1 MTEKQYNNDKV
12 YTRKDMEKEKR
23 YYLDIIQK
31 LQNQINMHMQV
42 SLKRREENEKL
53 KTRMEQIE
61 FMCKS
66 IQERCKITN

>member
-1 MTEKQYNNDKV
+1 MTEQQYNNDKV
-12 YTRKDMEKEKR
+12 YTRNDMEKEKR
-23 YYLDIIQK
+23 YYLNIIEK
-31 LQNQINMHMQV
+31 LQNQIDMHIQV
-42 SLKRREENEKL
+42 RTKMRQENDKL